1 VNSLPKTVTRQRCDC
16 DLNAVLSAPESST
29 LTARLPSHLVTV
41 GRLIRRSGPIFRPPC
56 DSPRQALGAVPT
68 SRPRQTPSPTPSS
81 RQSRPLELG
90 ASSAAESGHQPP
102 DDSTTP
108 TVHRP
113 VAAARPRPRWPSVVP
128 SWRRLRRSV
137 AACRRPPLAA
147 KPRRIGRRPA
157 RRCRRPVTQ
166 RATLWV

>member
-1 VNSLPKTVTRQRCDC
+1 VNSLPETVTRQRCDC
-16 DLNAVLSAPESST
+16 DLNAGLSAPESST
-29 LTARLPSHLVTV
+29 LTARLPSHPTDC
-41 GRLIRRSGPIFRPPC
+41 RAAYKIFRPPC
-56 DSPRQALGAVPT
+56 GSPRQALGAVPT
-68 SRPRQTPSPTPSS
+68 SRPRQTPSPTPSW

-102 DDSTTP
+102 GDSTTP

>member
-1 VNSLPKTVTRQRCDC
+1 
-16 DLNAVLSAPESST
+16 
-29 LTARLPSHLVTV
+29 VTV

-113 VAAARPRPRWPSVVP
+113 VAAARPRPRWSSVVP

-157 RRCRRPVTQ
+157 RRCRRPNRTTCHTMGVNSLPSESKKTIQYTILLPVTSPIVN
-166 RATLWV
+166 RFWKFFC